1 MRKAILA
8 GLMLAAVSGGAASV
22 LAPSAA
28 HAQEPWPV
36 WRRGDGYTYYERRRT
51 QGPEHGFEG
60 FAGPPMR
67 QSYCSYRR
75 IPNRVCGPNGKG
87 CRVKSWTLEQYC
99 Q

>member
-1 MRKAILA
+1 MLTRILMGIVA
-8 GLMLAAVSGGAASV
+8 SAAAVVAVSSV
-22 LAPSAA
+22 DATRAK
-28 HAQEPWPV
+28 AQEPWPV

-51 QGPEHGFEG
+51 QKPEHGFEG
-60 FAGPPMR
+60 FAGPPTQ

-75 IPNRVCGPNGKG
+75 IPNRVCGPKG